1 MLKKTITF
9 TNFNDEE
16 CTDDFYFN
24 LTEAELALMDAS
36 RSGGMQAYL
45 ERIVRQKDITKIAE
59 EFQAL
64 IRKAYGVK
72 SDDGRR
78 FIKSEQLSDE
88 FEQTNA
94 YSELVVEILSD
105 EAAAAAFISGI
116 MPKKLQEQMKAA
128 GGTIR
133 ALNTP
138 TNSPA

>member
-9 TNFNDEE
+9 TDFNDEE

-138 TNSPA
+138 TDNPA